1 MKELL
6 AVFALCVAAVSCQP
20 PGSKLLNMEVEN
32 RGEFVFETSFDV
44 ADSSDEADIWEA
56 AGRCP
61 FSLLRQADSL
71 SKPEGSEA
79 GQTLT
84 GLEGMVLISI
94 SWTDEVEASV
104 ELDGATIQRCSSGC
118 PGWHLTQET
127 VWRAKEA
134 SGV

>member
-32 RGEFVFETSFDV
+32 RGEFVFDTSFDV

-71 SKPEGSEA
+71 PRPEGPEA
-79 GQTLT
+79 GQTLAK
-84 GLEGMVLISI
+84 LEGAVVISI
-94 SWTDEVEASV
+94 SWGDEVGAQA
-104 ELDGATIQRCSSGC
+104 ELVGATVQLCSGAC

-127 VWRAKEA
+127 VRRALDA
-134 SGV
+134 NGL